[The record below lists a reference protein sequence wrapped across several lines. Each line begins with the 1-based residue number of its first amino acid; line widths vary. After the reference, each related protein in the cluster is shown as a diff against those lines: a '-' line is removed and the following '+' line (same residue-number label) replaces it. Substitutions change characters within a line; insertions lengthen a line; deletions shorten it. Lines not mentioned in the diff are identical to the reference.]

1 VDGPVSLR
9 GSVRIS
15 GAKNAALAM
24 MCAALLTDEDV
35 VLRNVPVISDVASL
49 GALLR
54 SLGAAVDE
62 VNEDPGHLRINASG
76 VHTYE
81 APSEL
86 INENRA
92 SFQVTGPLLTRFGAA
107 SSPPPGGD
115 SIGQRPIDVH
125 LWGFTQLGAAVERHG
140 ERHVV
145 TAPGGLA
152 GARIFMDYPSVSG
165 TQNVLMAAVRA
176 YGHTTIVNAA
186 TEPEV
191 CELALML
198 NEMGAKIS
206 GIGTQWLEIDGVE
219 RLGGATRD
227 VMSDRIEA
235 GTYAIAAAMSGGDVL
250 LEGAPVGV
258 MDALLAKLRDAG
270 ASTVAEESG
279 LRVSSNGELRAFN
292 FQALPY
298 PGLPTDLQAPL
309 VALLTQAN
317 GTATVHERV
326 FDNRLLYISELLK
339 LGADINGLGS
349 VAYVRGPTQLHG
361 AHVRALD
368 IRAGVAVL
376 LCALV
381 AQGTTVVEDIF
392 HLDRGY
398 DRLEEKLRGLG
409 AAVERID

>member
-1 VDGPVSLR
+1 VSLR
-9 GSVRIS
+9 GRVRIS

-24 MCAALLTDEDV
+24 MCAALLSDDDV
-35 VLRNVPVISDVASL
+35 VLTNVPRISDVDSL
-49 GALLR
+49 AALLR
-54 SLGAAVDE
+54 SLGATVEAVE
-62 VNEDPGHLRINASG
+62 GLEPGVRINARG
-76 VHTYE
+76 LNRDD
-81 APSEL
+81 APAEL

-92 SFQVTGPLLTRFGAA
+92 SFQVTGPLLSRFGRA

-125 LWGFTQLGAAVERHG
+125 LWGFSQLGATVERES

-145 TAPGGLA
+145 CAPDGLR

-165 TQNVLMAAVRA
+165 TQNVMMAAARA
-176 YGHTTIVNAA
+176 RGHTTIVNAA

-191 CELALML
+191 CELARML
-198 NEMGAKIS
+198 NRMGAKID
-206 GIGTQWLEIDGVE
+206 GIGTQWLEVDGVE
-219 RLGGATRD
+219 ALCGAEWR
-227 VMSDRIEA
+227 VMDDRIEA
-235 GTYAIAAAMSGGDVL
+235 GTYAIAAAMTAGDVF
-250 LEGAPVGV
+250 LERAPVNV
-258 MDALLAKLRDAG
+258 MDALIAKLRDAG
-270 ASTVAEESG
+270 ASVAAEDGG
-279 LRVSSNGELRAFN
+279 LRVASDGDLRAFN

-309 VALLTQAN
+309 VALLTQAH

-326 FDNRLLYISELLK
+326 FDNRLLYVTELHK

-349 VAYVRGPTQLHG
+349 VAYVRGKTPLHG

-381 AQGTTVVEDIF
+381 AQGTTVVEDIY

-409 AAVERID
+409 ASVERID